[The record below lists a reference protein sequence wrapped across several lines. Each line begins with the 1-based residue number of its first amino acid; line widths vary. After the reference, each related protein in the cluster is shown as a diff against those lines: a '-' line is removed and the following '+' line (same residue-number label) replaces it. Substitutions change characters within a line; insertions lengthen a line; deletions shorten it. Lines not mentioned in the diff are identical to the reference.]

1 MVAIVEKDKTLNQ
14 TIVLN
19 RWTTATWEE
28 FLEISQ
34 AKSNDK
40 AKFYYYQGQYYSEN
54 SLSAE
59 HRANHYLTSFLV
71 NLYCMMCKI
80 PLKGYTNCS
89 YRKVGIR
96 ECQPDI
102 SYYVGDR
109 TQNAPQSSAIVDL
122 DESLPPDIVIEIADT
137 SLGYDLGAKRLLYE
151 EVRVGEYWVIDV
163 QNMKITAFR
172 ILQGLGSERITESSV
187 LGGLRL
193 NLIEEALQRSREI
206 DNSQIGSWFM
216 EQLG

>member
-1 MVAIVEKDKTLNQ
+1 MVAIVEKEK
-14 TIVLN
+14 VLTQSIIPKG
-19 RWTTATWEE
+19 WIATTWED
-28 FLEISQ
+28 FLQISQ
-34 AKSNDK
+34 AVSNDK
-40 AKFYYYQGQYYSEN
+40 AKFYYFQGNYYSEMGVG
-54 SLSAE
+54 AD
-59 HRANHYLTSFLV
+59 HAFV
-71 NLYCMMCKI
+71 NTVVIILISLYCMKRNI
-80 PLKGYTNCS
+80 LAKGYTNCS
-89 YRKVGIR
+89 YRKEGIR

-109 TQNAPQSSAIVDL
+109 TQNAPQSIAIVDL

-193 NLIEEALQRSREI
+193 SLLEEALQRSREI

>member
-14 TIVLN
+14 TIILN

-28 FLEISQ
+28 FLGISQ
-34 AKSNDK
+34 VKSNDK

-59 HRANHYLTSFLV
+59 HGANHYLTSFLV

-80 PLKGYTNCS
+80 PLKG
-89 YRKVGIR
+89 
-96 ECQPDI
+96 
-102 SYYVGDR
+102 
-109 TQNAPQSSAIVDL
+109 
-122 DESLPPDIVIEIADT
+122 
-137 SLGYDLGAKRLLYE
+137 
-151 EVRVGEYWVIDV
+151 
-163 QNMKITAFR
+163 
-172 ILQGLGSERITESSV
+172 LGSERITESSV

-193 NLIEEALQRSREI
+193 SLLEEALQRSREI

-216 EQLG
+216 TQFSLER

>member
-1 MVAIVEKDKTLNQ
+1 MVAIGEKEQALNQ
-14 TIVLN
+14 SIIPKG
-19 RWTTATWEE
+19 WISATWED
-28 FLEISQ
+28 FLQISQ
-34 AKSNDK
+34 AISNDK
-40 AKFYYYQGQYYSEN
+40 AKFYYFQGSYYSEMGVG
-54 SLSAE
+54 AD
-59 HRANHYLTSFLV
+59 HAFV
-71 NLYCMMCKI
+71 NTVVIILISLYCMKRNI
-80 PLKGYTNCS
+80 LAKGYTNCS

-109 TQNAPQSSAIVDL
+109 TQDAPQSSAIVDL
-122 DESLPPDIVIEIADT
+122 DENLPPDIVIEIADT

-187 LGGLRL
+187 LGGLHL
-193 NLIEEALQRSREI
+193 SLLEEALQRSREM
-206 DNSQIGSWFM
+206 DNSQVGSWFM
-216 EQLG
+216 EQVV

>member
-1 MVAIVEKDKTLNQ
+1 MVAIVEKEKTLNQ
-14 TIVLN
+14 SIIPN
-19 RWTTATWEE
+19 RWITSTWENL
-28 FLEISQ
+28 LEISQ
-34 AKSNDK
+34 TTSNDK

-54 SLSAE
+54 SLSTE
-59 HRANHYLTSFLV
+59 HGANHYLTSFLV

-122 DESLPPDIVIEIADT
+122 ERKHFFYCVLFAF
-137 SLGYDLGAKRLLYE
+137 YLLLA
-151 EVRVGEYWVIDV
+151 RGRD
-163 QNMKITAFR
+163 
-172 ILQGLGSERITESSV
+172 
-187 LGGLRL
+187 
-193 NLIEEALQRSREI
+193 
-206 DNSQIGSWFM
+206 
-216 EQLG
+216 QLET

>member
-1 MVAIVEKDKTLNQ
+1 MVAIVEKEK
-14 TIVLN
+14 VLTQSIIPKG
-19 RWTTATWEE
+19 WIATTWED
-28 FLEISQ
+28 FLQISQ
-34 AKSNDK
+34 AVSNDK
-40 AKFYYYQGQYYSEN
+40 AKFYYFQGNYYSEMGVG
-54 SLSAE
+54 AD
-59 HRANHYLTSFLV
+59 HAFV
-71 NLYCMMCKI
+71 NTVVIILISLYCMKRNI
-80 PLKGYTNCS
+80 LAKGYTNCS
-89 YRKVGIR
+89 YRKEGIH

-109 TQNAPQSSAIVDL
+109 TQNASQSSVIVDL

-193 NLIEEALQRSREI
+193 SLLEEALQRSREI

>member
-1 MVAIVEKDKTLNQ
+1 MVAIIEKEK
-14 TIVLN
+14 VLSPSIIPSG
-19 RWTTATWEE
+19 WIATTWED

-34 AKSNDK
+34 AKDSDK
-40 AKFYYYQGQYYSEN
+40 AKFYYYQGSYYSEMGVGADHAFYN
-54 SLSAE
+54 DLIG
-59 HRANHYLTSFLV
+59 FLV
-71 NLYCMMCKI
+71 NLYCMILKI

-89 YRKVGIR
+89 YRKMGMR

-109 TQNAPQSSAIVDL
+109 TQNAPQSSATVDL
-122 DESLPPDIVIEIADT
+122 DESLPPDLVIEIADT

-172 ILQGLGSERITESSV
+172 ILEGLGSERITESSV
-187 LGGLRL
+187 LGGLCL
-193 NLIEEALQRSREI
+193 SLLENALHRSREM
-206 DNSQIGSWFM
+206 DNSQVGSWFM
-216 EQLG
+216 EQLV

>member
-1 MVAIVEKDKTLNQ
+1 MVAIVEKEKTLNQ
-14 TIVLN
+14 NIIPN
-19 RWTTATWEE
+19 GWITASWED

-40 AKFYYYQGQYYSEN
+40 AKFYYFQGSYYSEMGVG
-54 SLSAE
+54 AD
-59 HRANHYLTSFLV
+59 HAFV
-71 NLYCMMCKI
+71 NTVIIILISLYCMKRNI
-80 PLKGYTNCS
+80 LAKGYTNCS

-102 SYYVGDR
+102 SYYLGDR
-109 TQNAPQSSAIVDL
+109 TQNAPQSSTIVDL

-172 ILQGLGSERITESSV
+172 ILQSLGSEWITESSV

-193 NLIEEALQRSREI
+193 SLLEKALQRSREM
-206 DNSQIGSWFM
+206 DNSQVGSWFM
-216 EQLG
+216 EQVG

>member
-1 MVAIVEKDKTLNQ
+1 MVAIVEKEKASSQ
-14 TIVLN
+14 SIIPKG
-19 RWTTATWEE
+19 WISATWED
-28 FLEISQ
+28 FLQISQ
-34 AKSNDK
+34 AVSNDK
-40 AKFYYYQGQYYSEN
+40 AKFYYFQGSYYSEMGVGADHAFVN
-54 SLSAE
+54 
-59 HRANHYLTSFLV
+59 TVVIILV
-71 NLYCMMCKI
+71 SLYCMKRNI
-80 PLKGYTNCS
+80 LAKGYTNCS

-102 SYYVGDR
+102 SYYVCDR

-172 ILQGLGSERITESSV
+172 ILKGLGSERITESSV
-187 LGGLRL
+187 LGGLHL
-193 NLIEEALQRSREI
+193 SLLEEALQRSREM
-206 DNSQIGSWFM
+206 DNSQVGSWFM
-216 EQLG
+216 EQVV

>member
-1 MVAIVEKDKTLNQ
+1 MVAIIEKEKD
-14 TIVLN
+14 LN
-19 RWTTATWEE
+19 RDVVPNGWIAATWED

-34 AKSNDK
+34 ASSHEK
-40 AKFYYYQGQYYSEN
+40 AKFYYYQGRYYSEMGVGADHAFDN
-54 SLSAE
+54 DLIG
-59 HRANHYLTSFLV
+59 FLV
-71 NLYCMMCKI
+71 NLYCMMLKI

-89 YRKVGIR
+89 YRKVGMR

-109 TQNAPQSSAIVDL
+109 TKNAPQSSAIVDL
-122 DESLPPDIVIEIADT
+122 DKNLPPDVAIEIADT

-163 QNMKITAFR
+163 QNMKITAFS
-172 ILQGLGSERITESSV
+172 ILQGLGSERITESLV

-193 NLIEEALQRSREI
+193 SLLEEALLRSREM
-206 DNSQIGSWFM
+206 DNSQIGTWLM
-216 EQLG
+216 EQLV

>member
-1 MVAIVEKDKTLNQ
+1 MVAVIEKEK
-14 TIVLN
+14 VLIPSIIPSG
-19 RWTTATWEE
+19 WITATWED

-34 AKSNDK
+34 AKGSDK
-40 AKFYYYQGQYYSEN
+40 AKFYYYQGSYYSEMGVG
-54 SLSAE
+54 
-59 HRANHYLTSFLV
+59 ANHAFV
-71 NLYCMMCKI
+71 NTIVIILISLYCMKRNI
-80 PLKGYTNCS
+80 LANGYTNCS
-89 YRKVGIR
+89 YRKVGMR

-122 DESLPPDIVIEIADT
+122 DDSLPPDLVIEIADT

-172 ILQGLGSERITESSV
+172 ILEGLGSERITESSV
-187 LGGLRL
+187 LGGLSL
-193 NLIEEALQRSREI
+193 SLLENTLQRSREM
-206 DNSQIGSWFM
+206 DNSQVGSWFM
-216 EQLG
+216 EQLV